1 MAGRFESMLGVS
13 LAFFGVFTVVSRDR
27 PAEIFNHVR
36 EAFERRLSVR

>member
-36 EAFERRLSVR
+36 EAVERRLSVR